1 MKGSGAAPK
10 ESIELLG
17 PALLDSERQS
27 ADAVL
32 RFTRSLRMSLGWHY
46 LLDLVWTDREMHAP
60 PKSTVL
66 DAGAG
71 VGVMQW
77 LLAERG
83 VNVISVDRIDRT
95 KLSFRFR
102 ARYKV
107 RGLRKGDLDR
117 TRKAIDL
124 EAHNGTLKMDAV
136 RDTRNLVGS
145 KLGLGRNRGKVTIHR
160 SVLSDLSAIPD
171 ASVDGIVSIS
181 SLEHNDLDD
190 IPKVMQELWR
200 VLRPGAVLT
209 ATVGAGKTDWY
220 HEPSKGWCFSEAT
233 LRELFGLAPSTP
245 SNYDQYDEI
254 LEAVRNND
262 ELRKGLAQTYFTNGN
277 NGMPWGKWDPQYLS
291 VGFRRQKPG

>member
-1 MKGSGAAPK
+1 MAEASTPPT

-17 PALLDSERQS
+17 PALLDSERRS

-32 RFTRSLRMSLGWHY
+32 RFARSLRLSFGWHY
-46 LLDLVWTDREMHAP
+46 LLDLVWTEREMPAP

-71 VGVMQW
+71 VGIMQW

-95 KLSFRFR
+95 RLSLRFR

-107 RGLRKGDLDR
+107 SGLRKGDLAR
-117 TRKAIDL
+117 IRKALDL
-124 EAHNGTLKMDAV
+124 ERSNGALKMDAV
-136 RDTRNLVGS
+136 RDARNAVGRA
-145 KLGLGRNRGKVTIHR
+145 LGLGRNRGSVAIHR
-160 SVLSDLSAIPD
+160 STLDDLAAIPD

-181 SLEHNDLDD
+181 SLEHNDLDN
-190 IPKVMQELWR
+190 IPKVMKELWR

-233 LRELFGLAPSTP
+233 LKEAFGLSPSTP